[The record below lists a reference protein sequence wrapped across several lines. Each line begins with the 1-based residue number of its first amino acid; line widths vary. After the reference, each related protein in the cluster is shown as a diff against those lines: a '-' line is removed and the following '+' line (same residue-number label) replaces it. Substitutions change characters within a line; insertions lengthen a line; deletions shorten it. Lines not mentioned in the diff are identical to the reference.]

1 MFAKRI
7 NNVEELVK
15 AFVLELE
22 KHIQVDLVIL
32 FGSYS
37 RGKPRDFSDIDI
49 AVISPDFEGGTEKD
63 CLLLDRIARRIHP
76 LIEAIPYNS
85 QDFKNFESGDFV
97 DQILKTGRVIFKRAA

>member
-1 MFAKRI
+1 MLAKRI
-7 NNVEELVK
+7 DNVDGLLKV
-15 AFVLELE
+15 FVQELE
-22 KHIQVDLVIL
+22 KHIRVDMVVL

-49 AVISPDFEGGTEKD
+49 AIISPDFEGGTEKD

-85 QDFKNFESGDFV
+85 QDFKNFEPGDFV